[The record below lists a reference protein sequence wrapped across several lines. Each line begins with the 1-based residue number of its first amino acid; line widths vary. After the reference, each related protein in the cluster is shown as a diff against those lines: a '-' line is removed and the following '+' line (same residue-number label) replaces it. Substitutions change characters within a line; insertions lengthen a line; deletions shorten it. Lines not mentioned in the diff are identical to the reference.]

1 MNAVNSAVR
10 GQPNYSGVIGTVRGI
25 VAHEGPKYETVIL
38 YTRLLFIVL
47 T

>member
-25 VAHEGPKYETVIL
+25 VAHEGPKYETVL
-38 YTRLLFIVL
+38 FYTSLFIVL
-47 T
+47 M